1 MNTETK
7 KKLEK
12 AFPAKVIKTRR
23 GPGGKQLSYVGVI
36 EYIGRLN
43 ECFGDGW
50 SFEITARVQFDQQV
64 VVEGRIVADG
74 VIKAGLGG
82 AELRRGRDGEVISLG
97 DAFKTASSDC
107 LKRCCRL
114 WGIGLALYEDEE
126 QPSHGHSRTTE
137 PSQIKASIFDSPKAR
152 EGRHGRV
159 SRAQLDKLRELVA
172 ELGAEWRSFGEW
184 VKSEHG
190 VAVTYAS
197 RQLASELIGDLI
209 DKAQARRG
217 NGDASQLGAV
227 Q

>member
-1 MNTETK
+1 MNKELK
-7 KKLEK
+7 QKLEK
-12 AFPAKVIKTRR
+12 AFSAKVTKTRR
-23 GPGGKQLSYVGVI
+23 GPGGKQLSYVAVT

-50 SFEITARVQFDQQV
+50 SFEITAREQFDQHV

-82 AELRRGRDGEVISLG
+82 AELRRGRDGDVMSLG

-126 QPSHGHSRTTE
+126 TSVTPREYDRPS
-137 PSQIKASIFDSPKAR
+137 KSIFGSVKPSNDQ
-152 EGRHGRV
+152 HGRV

-172 ELGAEWRSFGEW
+172 ELGAQWPSFKSW
-184 VKSEHG
+184 VKEEHG
-190 VAVTYAS
+190 VAVEYAT

-209 DKAQARRG
+209 AKAQARRG
-217 NGDASQLGAV
+217 NGDASQLGSL